1 MAGWV
6 TGFAQGLS
14 ESVQAAIEKEQK
26 TMDDLFKTQFSVRL
40 NRRMDDLSK
49 DRDNL
54 AEASK
59 QLQAYAAYT
68 GGDLYKAGRL
78 YQTAGGDH
86 EEFTKQLAALRK
98 ENTDPYSVFKFAEDN
113 GLDYI
118 PTMDQVARAVTTA
131 PTALPFVEDMPAY
144 GGIMSKITEM
154 FGKDADASPY
164 ATRQTQRMQQRLQAI
179 APMPTAST
187 LTLTP
192 LEMAIDPTTG
202 KPRHMLT
209 KGEVTAQRTAEA
221 RMKSEEA
228 AATFAQNTLFNRE
241 RAEEIRAGT
250 AEIEFEIAKATKD
263 ARINHFNNKDKL
275 MQHQEASAKLN
286 LNLLEKFGEQEY
298 QAKVD
303 TLLATLEEKKNPR
316 DFEQAYMG
324 IFHER
329 MKIERTLNSDDPNIP
344 IWKRQELASKSRIL
358 MTKENQI
365 LAAQAQFDPATATDP
380 YKHFAG
386 INNSFHKTVMHHIGL
401 STLAGSKDII
411 YMPSG
416 DGQTMIPTFRGEE
429 GGQQK
434 FMEIINGAKRDFYS
448 AHVLGVDA
456 NGQVQYRSEAG
467 EAAIQQNLG
476 TDYKNVMERGT
487 IYKNK
492 YPTAQSYRDS
502 FLKDPRY
509 IGALTTNNSLNTK
522 SIAYTQGISDLKNIY
537 GVEEGVAVDTIKN
550 IFKEAKAAAAK
561 AAAAKAAAAKAAA
574 NKS

>member
-1 MAGWV
+1 MSFV
-6 TGFAQGLS
+6 TGFAQGVS

-40 NRRMDDLSK
+40 KRRMDDLSK

-113 GLDYI
+113 GLDYV

-192 LEMAIDPTTG
+192 LEMAIDPATG
-202 KPRHMLT
+202 KSHHLRT
-209 KGEVTAQRTAEA
+209 QAEVTQQLTAEA
-221 RMKSEEA
+221 RARSETA
-228 AATFAQNTLFNRE
+228 AADFAENTLNDRQLAVE
-241 RAEEIRAGT
+241 MSTGKAK
-250 AEIEFEIAKATKD
+250 IEFEIAKATKNV
-263 ARINHFNNKDKL
+263 RINHFKNTDEL
-275 MQHQEASAKLN
+275 SQYQAASAKLQ
-286 LNLLEKFGEQEY
+286 LNLLEKFGQQEA
-298 QAKVD
+298 QVKLD
-303 TLLATLEEKKNPR
+303 TLFATLDEKKNPR

-329 MKIERTLNSDDPNIP
+329 MKIERTLNSDDLSIP

-380 YKHFAG
+380 YKHFPG
-386 INNSFHKTVMHHIGL
+386 INNSFHKTVMHHVAM
-401 STLAGSKDII
+401 STMGNNSDII
-411 YMPSG
+411 YMPTK
-416 DGQTMIPTFRGEE
+416 DGKGMIPAYRGTDVAA
-429 GGQQK
+429 QNR
-434 FMEIINGAKRDFYS
+434 FLEIVNGAKKDFYR
-448 AHVLGVDA
+448 AHVLGAQKNAQGKLEV
-456 NGQVQYRSEAG
+456 VYRSQAG
-467 EAAIQQNLG
+467 KAAIKQNLG
-476 TDYKNVMERGT
+476 TDYMSVMERHT
-487 IYKNK
+487 RTLAVTPTASSYLNVYKNK
-492 YPTAQSYRDS
+492 DARTALSNTD
-502 FLKDPRY
+502 
-509 IGALTTNNSLNTK
+509 GSLNTNSMVYK
-522 SIAYTQGISDLKNIY
+522 RAADDLVKIY
-537 GVEEGVAVDTIKN
+537 GYDPASAVDAITRM
-550 IFKEAKAAAAK
+550 FKDTASGT
-561 AAAAKAAAAKAAA
+561 
-574 NKS
+574 N